1 MFLNETTAEPG
12 AEVQIKGRNEKKRAP
27 NEIRSPFAV
36 FVRNEP
42 ERIDPLSRRI
52 LEVVDVDDFFHTA
65 CAECPPQAVG
75 AGRSRSTVA
84 GLAPHHNTIVNVAR
98 VD

>member
-1 MFLNETTAEPG
+1 MKLQQNRVRRFKSKVETKKNGPRMKFG
-12 AEVQIKGRNEKKRAP
+12 A
-27 NEIRSPFAV
+27 PFAV

-65 CAECPPQAVG
+65 CAECTPQAVG